1 MSKETSEYEKNLIKM
16 QFQMRENQ
24 SYMSDAFA
32 DLDNWSKEMKV
43 KEKEIIENPSLV
55 KTSNKV
61 RNIKQNPI
69 LELKSLIYYLFLA
82 RAYLLLEL

>member
-61 RNIKQNPI
+61 RKIKQN
-69 LELKSLIYYLFLA
+69 LF
-82 RAYLLLEL
+82 